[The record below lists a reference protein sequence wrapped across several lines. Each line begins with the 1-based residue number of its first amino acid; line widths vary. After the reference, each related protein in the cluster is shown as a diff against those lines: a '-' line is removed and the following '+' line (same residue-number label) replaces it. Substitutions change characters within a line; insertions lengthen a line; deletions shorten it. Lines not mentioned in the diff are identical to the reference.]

1 MKKNNLYNMLKMHK
15 RKFLITLLSL
25 LGLFLTVTVV
35 ENSKSII
42 NAIYYG
48 TAKPSNTTKHTPQRL
63 QWIDSFKGV
72 NNMKNK

>member
-1 MKKNNLYNMLKMHK
+1 MKKNNLYNLLKMHK
-15 RKFLITLLSL
+15 RKFLITLLSIV
-25 LGLFLTVTVV
+25 GLFLTVTVV

-42 NAIYYG
+42 HAIYYG
-48 TAKPSNTTKHTPQRL
+48 NSKPVNGSKHTPQRL

>member
-15 RKFLITLLSL
+15 RKFLITLLSIV
-25 LGLFLTVTVV
+25 GLFLTVTVV

-42 NAIYYG
+42 NTIYYG
-48 TAKPSNTTKHTPQRL
+48 NAKPSKTSKHTPQRL
-63 QWIDSFKGV
+63 QWSDSFKGV